1 MTTIS
6 NIKQKLTQ
14 IYRPPYFLQGLG
26 LGIVLLALLFIWI
39 SLSGPKKVQDRL
51 QNLDTAT
58 VRIDW
63 SAIPESDIEAM
74 LKDKGLDLSVQK
86 VPLPTPDP
94 ERFLKNTPHG
104 KIPRVSD
111 DGVSPFQA
119 YRKPYSPPEQAVNV
133 PKIALVVVDYCLSN
147 KNDKDV
153 IDSLSAKVSLILNP
167 YCDNI
172 TQKGLNA
179 REMGHEIW
187 LGIPMETEN
196 YPVDDPGPLALKI
209 NLSVESN
216 LRLIQRVMASAQQYA
231 GMAALSKPVFIQ
243 SEPDFMPIL
252 DLIEQ
257 SGLGLFISNLKTP
270 KFVETYTQASQVPFA
285 NADVHLD
292 TKLKAYD
299 IKTRLI
305 ELERIARQKGT
316 AVGVLHPVPLSVDMV
331 AQWANNLDK
340 KELTLVPLSAVSK
353 H

>member
-1 MTTIS
+1 MTTIT
-6 NIKQKLTQ
+6 NIKQKLRQ
-14 IYRPPYFLQGLG
+14 YYRPPYFLQGLG

-63 SAIPESDIEAM
+63 SSIPESDLESM

-86 VPLPTPDP
+86 VPLPTPDT

-111 DGVSPFQA
+111 EGVTPFQA
-119 YRKPYSPPEQAVNV
+119 FRKPYSPPEQAIDF
-133 PKIALVVVDYCLSN
+133 PKIALVVVDYCLSE
-147 KNDKDV
+147 KNDKRVLDN
-153 IDSLSAKVSLILNP
+153 LSSKVSLVLNP
-167 YCDNI
+167 YCNNI

-179 REMGHEIW
+179 RDMGHEIW
-187 LGIPMETEN
+187 LGMPMETEN

-209 NLSVESN
+209 NLNVEKN
-216 LRLIQRVMASAQQYA
+216 LRLTQKIMASARQYT
-231 GMAALSKPVFIQ
+231 GMVALSKPVFIQ

-292 TKLKAYD
+292 TKLKPYN
-299 IKTRLI
+299 IKSRLI

-316 AVGVLHPVPLSVDMV
+316 AVGVLHPVPLSVNIV
-331 AQWANNLDK
+331 AQWANNLEG
-340 KELTLVPLSAVSK
+340 KELTLVPLSAISRR
-353 H
+353 